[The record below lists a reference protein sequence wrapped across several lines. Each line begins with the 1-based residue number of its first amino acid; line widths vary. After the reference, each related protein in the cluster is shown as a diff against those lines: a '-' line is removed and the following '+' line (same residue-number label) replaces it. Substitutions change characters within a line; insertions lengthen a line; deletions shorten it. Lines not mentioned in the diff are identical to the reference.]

1 MKIINQDKSELVNI
15 LRKNYAMRAKER
27 VCMEHNAIIIL
38 YDDKYDSERRP
49 IPYKPVM

>member
-1 MKIINQDKSELVNI
+1 MREQELV
-15 LRKNYAMRAKER
+15 RMDAMREKER